1 MVLFVRNKGGLT
13 MEIKMK
19 NNGLSFNAILSAVSD
34 VCYEHSKYG
43 FLNTSKDN
51 LVNILYNSVFDDFN
65 TVLNCIIL
73 NNKSIS
79 YDIIVNADEK
89 KDYIFDNIFDCD
101 YDTLYYGIINAI
113 KNTTNINFS
122 ENNYKIE
129 YAMKLFVQNIAL
141 VIQDVQSV
149 DVYKYYKS
157 LDYNKNDFVSIMP
170 NDLKELAEIIIK
182 YKSKYYNN
190 FDIKRYM
197 NDIIDDMCTI
207 YPDTI
212 NSLRPAATLRSN

>member
-1 MVLFVRNKGGLT
+1 

-43 FLNTSKDN
+43 FLNTSNDN
-51 LVNILYNSVFDDFN
+51 LINILDNSVFDEFN

-101 YDTLYYGIINAI
+101 YDTLYYEIINAI

-122 ENNYKIE
+122 ENNYNIE
-129 YAMKLFVQNIAL
+129 YAIRLFVQNIAL

-197 NDIIDDMCTI
+197 NEIIDDMRTI

-212 NSLRPAATLRSN
+212 NSLRTAATLKE

>member
-1 MVLFVRNKGGLT
+1 

-19 NNGLSFNAILSAVSD
+19 SNGLPFDVILSAVSD
-34 VCYEHSKYG
+34 VCYEHSKYC

-101 YDTLYYGIINAI
+101 YDTLYYEIINAI

-122 ENNYKIE
+122 ENNYNIK
-129 YAMKLFVQNIAL
+129 YAIQLFVQNIAL

-197 NDIIDDMCTI
+197 NEIIDDMRTI
-207 YPDTI
+207 YPNTI
-212 NSLRPAATLRSN
+212 NSLRTAATLRSN

>member
-1 MVLFVRNKGGLT
+1 MVLFMRNKGELT

-19 NNGLSFNAILSAVSD
+19 NNGLLFNAILSAVSD
-34 VCYEHSKYG
+34 VCYEHSKYD

-79 YDIIVNADEK
+79 YDIIVNVDEK

-101 YDTLYYGIINAI
+101 YDTLYYEIINAI

-122 ENNYKIE
+122 ENNYNIKYVIQ
-129 YAMKLFVQNIAL
+129 LFVQNIAL

-197 NDIIDDMCTI
+197 NEIIDDMCTI

-212 NSLRPAATLRSN
+212 NSLRTAATLKE

>member
-1 MVLFVRNKGGLT
+1 

-19 NNGLSFNAILSAVSD
+19 NNGLLVKDIFSAISD
-34 VCYEHSKYG
+34 VCYEHSKYC

-51 LVNILYNSVFDDFN
+51 LVNILYNSVFDDFI

-101 YDTLYYGIINAI
+101 YNTLYYEIINAI

-122 ENNYKIE
+122 ENNDKIE
-129 YAMKLFVQNIAL
+129 YAIQLFVQNIAL
-141 VIQDVQSV
+141 VIQNVQSV

-197 NDIIDDMCTI
+197 SEIIADMCII
-207 YPDTI
+207 YPYTI
-212 NSLRPAATLRSN
+212 NSLRTAATLRSN

>member
-1 MVLFVRNKGGLT
+1 MVLFMRNKGELT

-19 NNGLSFNAILSAVSD
+19 NNGLLFNAILSAVSD
-34 VCYEHSKYG
+34 VCYEHSKYD

-79 YDIIVNADEK
+79 YDIIVNVDEK

-101 YDTLYYGIINAI
+101 YDTLYYEIINAI

-197 NDIIDDMCTI
+197 NEIIDDMCTI

-212 NSLRPAATLRSN
+212 NSLRTAATLKE

>member
-1 MVLFVRNKGGLT
+1 

-19 NNGLSFNAILSAVSD
+19 SNGLPFDVILSAVSD

-51 LVNILYNSVFDDFN
+51 LVNILHNSVFDDFI

-73 NNKSIS
+73 KNKSID
-79 YDIIVNADEK
+79 YDIIVNGDEK

-101 YDTLYYGIINAI
+101 YDTLYYEIINAI
-113 KNTTNINFS
+113 KNTTNITFA

-129 YAMKLFVQNIAL
+129 YAMKLFIQNTAL
-141 VIQDVQSV
+141 VIQEVQSI

-170 NDLKELAEIIIK
+170 DDLKELAKIIIK
-182 YKSKYYNN
+182 YKSKYHNN
-190 FDIKRYM
+190 FDIKRYI
-197 NDIIDDMCTI
+197 NEIIDDMCTI
-207 YPDTI
+207 YPDAI
-212 NSLRPAATLRSN
+212 NSLRTAALKE

>member
-1 MVLFVRNKGGLT
+1 

-157 LDYNKNDFVSIMP
+157 LNYNKNDFVSIMP

-190 FDIKRYM
+190 FDIKIYM
-197 NDIIDDMCTI
+197 NEIIDDMCTI

-212 NSLRPAATLRSN
+212 NSLRTAATLRSN

>member
-1 MVLFVRNKGGLT
+1 

-19 NNGLSFNAILSAVSD
+19 SNRLPFNVILSAVSD

-51 LVNILYNSVFDDFN
+51 LVNILYNSVFDDFI
-65 TVLNCIIL
+65 TALNCIIL
-73 NNKSIS
+73 NNKSID
-79 YDIIVNADEK
+79 YNIIVNADEK

-101 YDTLYYGIINAI
+101 YATLYYEIIKAI
-113 KNTTNINFS
+113 KNTTNINFE
-122 ENNYKIE
+122 ENNYEIE
-129 YAMKLFVQNIAL
+129 YVIKLFIQNTAL
-141 VIQDVQSV
+141 IIQDVQSV

-170 NDLKELAEIIIK
+170 DDLKELAEIIIK
-182 YKSKYYNN
+182 YKSQYHNN

-197 NDIIDDMCTI
+197 NEIIDDMRTI
-207 YPDTI
+207 YPNAI
-212 NSLRPAATLRSN
+212 NSLRTAALRR

>member
-1 MVLFVRNKGGLT
+1 

>member
-1 MVLFVRNKGGLT
+1 

-19 NNGLSFNAILSAVSD
+19 SNGLPFDVILSAVSD
-34 VCYEHSKYG
+34 VCYEHSKYC

-101 YDTLYYGIINAI
+101 YDTLYYEIINAI

-122 ENNYKIE
+122 ENNYNIKYTIQ
-129 YAMKLFVQNIAL
+129 LFVQNIAL

-197 NDIIDDMCTI
+197 NEIIDDMCTI

-212 NSLRPAATLRSN
+212 NSLRTAATLRSN

>member
-1 MVLFVRNKGGLT
+1 

-101 YDTLYYGIINAI
+101 YDTLYYEIINAI

-122 ENNYKIE
+122 ENNYNIK
-129 YAMKLFVQNIAL
+129 YAIQLFVQNIAL

-182 YKSKYYNN
+182 YKSKYHNN
-190 FDIKRYM
+190 FD
-197 NDIIDDMCTI
+197 N
-207 YPDTI
+207 
-212 NSLRPAATLRSN
+212 

>member
-1 MVLFVRNKGGLT
+1 

-19 NNGLSFNAILSAVSD
+19 NNVLSFNAILSAVSD

-51 LVNILYNSVFDDFN
+51 LINILDNSVFDEFN

-101 YDTLYYGIINAI
+101 YDTLYYEIINAI

-122 ENNYKIE
+122 ENNYNIE
-129 YAMKLFVQNIAL
+129 YAIRLFVQNIAL

-197 NDIIDDMCTI
+197 NEIIDDMRTI

-212 NSLRPAATLRSN
+212 NSLRTAATLKE

>member
-1 MVLFVRNKGGLT
+1 

-170 NDLKELAEIIIK
+170 NDLKELVEIIIK

-197 NDIIDDMCTI
+197 NETIDDMCTI

-212 NSLRPAATLRSN
+212 NSLRTAATLRSN

>member
-1 MVLFVRNKGGLT
+1 

-19 NNGLSFNAILSAVSD
+19 NNGLLFDVILSAVSD
-34 VCYEHSKYG
+34 VCYEHSKYC

-101 YDTLYYGIINAI
+101 YDTLYYEIINAI

-122 ENNYKIE
+122 ENNYNIK
-129 YAMKLFVQNIAL
+129 YAIQLFVQNIAL

-197 NDIIDDMCTI
+197 NEIIDDMCTI
-207 YPDTI
+207 YPNTI
-212 NSLRPAATLRSN
+212 NSLRTAATLRSN

>member
-1 MVLFVRNKGGLT
+1 

-51 LVNILYNSVFDDFN
+51 LVNILYNSVFDEFN
-65 TVLNCIIL
+65 TVLNYIIL

-101 YDTLYYGIINAI
+101 YDTLYYEIINAI

-122 ENNYKIE
+122 ENDYKIE
-129 YAMKLFVQNIAL
+129 YAIRLFVQNIAL

-197 NDIIDDMCTI
+197 NEIIDDMRTI

-212 NSLRPAATLRSN
+212 NSLRTAATLRSN

>member
-1 MVLFVRNKGGLT
+1 

-19 NNGLSFNAILSAVSD
+19 SNGLPFDVILSAVSD
-34 VCYEHSKYG
+34 VCYEHSKYC

-79 YDIIVNADEK
+79 YDIIVNVDEK

-101 YDTLYYGIINAI
+101 YDTLYYEIINAI

-197 NDIIDDMCTI
+197 NEIIDDMCTI

-212 NSLRPAATLRSN
+212 NSLRTDATLKE

>member
-1 MVLFVRNKGGLT
+1 

-73 NNKSIS
+73 NDKSIS

-129 YAMKLFVQNIAL
+129 YAMKLFVQNTAL

-197 NDIIDDMCTI
+197 NETIDDMCTI

-212 NSLRPAATLRSN
+212 NSLRTAATSRSN

>member
-1 MVLFVRNKGGLT
+1 

-51 LVNILYNSVFDDFN
+51 LINILDNSVFDEFN

-101 YDTLYYGIINAI
+101 YDTLYYEIINAI

-122 ENNYKIE
+122 ENNYNIE
-129 YAMKLFVQNIAL
+129 YAIRLFVQNIAL

-197 NDIIDDMCTI
+197 NEIIDDMRTI

-212 NSLRPAATLRSN
+212 NSLRTAATLKE

>member
-212 NSLRPAATLRSN
+212 NSLRQLLL

>member
-1 MVLFVRNKGGLT
+1 

-51 LVNILYNSVFDDFN
+51 LINILDNSVFDEFN

-101 YDTLYYGIINAI
+101 YDTLYYEIINAI

-122 ENNYKIE
+122 ENNYNIE
-129 YAMKLFVQNIAL
+129 YAIRLFVQNIAL

-197 NDIIDDMCTI
+197 NEIIDDMRTI

-212 NSLRPAATLRSN
+212 NSLRTAATLRSN

>member
-1 MVLFVRNKGGLT
+1 
-13 MEIKMK
+13 MK
-19 NNGLSFNAILSAVSD
+19 IEMKSNGLPFDVILSAVSD

-51 LVNILYNSVFDDFN
+51 LVNILHNSVYDDFI

-73 NNKSIS
+73 NNKSID
-79 YDIIVNADEK
+79 YNIIVNADEK

-101 YDTLYYGIINAI
+101 YTTLYYEIINAI
-113 KNTTNINFS
+113 KNTTNINFA

-129 YAMKLFVQNIAL
+129 YAMKLFIQNTAL
-141 VIQDVQSV
+141 IIQDVQSV

-170 NDLKELAEIIIK
+170 DDLKELAEIIIK
-182 YKSKYYNN
+182 YKSQYHNN

-197 NDIIDDMCTI
+197 NEIIDDMRTI

-212 NSLRPAATLRSN
+212 NSLRTAALKR

>member
-1 MVLFVRNKGGLT
+1 

-19 NNGLSFNAILSAVSD
+19 SNGLPFGVILSAVSD

-51 LVNILYNSVFDDFN
+51 LVNILHNSVFDDFI

-73 NNKSIS
+73 KSKSID
-79 YDIIVNADEK
+79 YDIIVNGDEK

-101 YDTLYYGIINAI
+101 YDTLYYEIINAI
-113 KNTTNINFS
+113 KNTTNITFA

-129 YAMKLFVQNIAL
+129 YAMKLFIQNTAL
-141 VIQDVQSV
+141 IIQDVQSV

-170 NDLKELAEIIIK
+170 DDLKELAEIIIK
-182 YKSKYYNN
+182 YKSQYHNN

-197 NDIIDDMCTI
+197 NEIIDDMRTI

-212 NSLRPAATLRSN
+212 NSLRAAATLRSN

>member
-1 MVLFVRNKGGLT
+1 MVLFMRNKGELT

-19 NNGLSFNAILSAVSD
+19 NNGLLFNAILSAVSD
-34 VCYEHSKYG
+34 VCYEHSKYD

-79 YDIIVNADEK
+79 YDIIVNVDEK

-101 YDTLYYGIINAI
+101 YDTLYYEIINAI

-122 ENNYKIE
+122 ENNYNIKYVIQ
-129 YAMKLFVQNIAL
+129 LFVQNIAL

-157 LDYNKNDFVSIMP
+157 LDYNKNEFVSIMP

-197 NDIIDDMCTI
+197 NEIIDDMCTI

-212 NSLRPAATLRSN
+212 NSLRTAATLKE

>member
-1 MVLFVRNKGGLT
+1 

-212 NSLRPAATLRSN
+212 NSLRQLLL

>member
-1 MVLFVRNKGGLT
+1 MVLFARNKGGLT

-19 NNGLSFNAILSAVSD
+19 SNGLPFDVILSAVLD
-34 VCYEHSKYG
+34 VCYEHSKYC

-89 KDYIFDNIFDCD
+89 KDYIFNNIFDCD
-101 YDTLYYGIINAI
+101 YDTLYYEIINAI

-122 ENNYKIE
+122 ENNYNIK
-129 YAMKLFVQNIAL
+129 YAIQLFVQNIAL
-141 VIQDVQSV
+141 VIQ
-149 DVYKYYKS
+149 
-157 LDYNKNDFVSIMP
+157 
-170 NDLKELAEIIIK
+170 EE
-182 YKSKYYNN
+182 
-190 FDIKRYM
+190 R
-197 NDIIDDMCTI
+197 TI
-207 YPDTI
+207 YGKI
-212 NSLRPAATLRSN
+212 KLQ

>member
-1 MVLFVRNKGGLT
+1 

-197 NDIIDDMCTI
+197 NETIDDMCTI

-212 NSLRPAATLRSN
+212 NSLRTAATLRSN

>member
-1 MVLFVRNKGGLT
+1 MVLFMRNKGELT

-19 NNGLSFNAILSAVSD
+19 NNGLLFNAILSAVSD

-79 YDIIVNADEK
+79 YDIIVNVDEK

-101 YDTLYYGIINAI
+101 YDTLYYEIINAI

-197 NDIIDDMCTI
+197 NEIIDDMCTI

-212 NSLRPAATLRSN
+212 NSLRTDATLKE